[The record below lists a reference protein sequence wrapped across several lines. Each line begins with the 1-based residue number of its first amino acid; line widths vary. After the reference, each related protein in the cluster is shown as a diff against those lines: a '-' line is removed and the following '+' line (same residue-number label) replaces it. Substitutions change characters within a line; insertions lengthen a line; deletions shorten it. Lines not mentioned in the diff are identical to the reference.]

1 MKLRKLLTLTM
12 AVAMSVSLLAGC
24 GSSSDNSTD
33 TSDGTAKQTE
43 SSWDASNDI
52 TVMSREDGSGTRGAF
67 IELFG
72 IEEKGAD
79 GKKVD
84 NTTVDAEI
92 TNNTEVMMSKVAG
105 DDYAIGYVSLG
116 SLNDK
121 VKALKIDGVEA
132 TEENIKSG
140 KYKVYRPFNIATK
153 GDVSEVAQDFINF
166 ILSEEGQKVVSDNGY
181 IALDGAKPFESN
193 GATGKIVVA
202 GSSSVTPVMEKLK
215 EAYAEV
221 NPNAEIEIQQSDS
234 TTGMTSAIDGICDI
248 GMASRDLKDE
258 ELEAGLTATTI
269 ANDGIAI
276 IVNNDNPTD
285 DLTTDQVKSIYV
297 GEVTTWGDLEK

>member
-1 MKLRKLLTLTM
+1 MKKVAVMALAAVMATGMAVPTM
-12 AVAMSVSLLAGC
+12 AADL
-24 GSSSDNSTD
+24 SSDP
-33 TSDGTAKQTE
+33 
-43 SSWDASNDI
+43 I
-52 TVMSREDGSGTRGAF
+52 TVVSREDGSGTRGAF

-72 IEEKGAD
+72 VEEKDAD
-79 GKKVD
+79 GNKVD
-84 NTTVDAEI
+84 NTTEEASI
-92 TNNTEVMMSKVAG
+92 TNNTAVMMSTVAG
-105 DDYAIGYVSLG
+105 DVDAIGYISLG
-116 SLNDK
+116 SLNDS
-121 VKALKIDGVEA
+121 VKAVKIDGVEA
-132 TEENIKSG
+132 TADNIKSG
-140 KYKVYRPFNIATK
+140 EYKVSRPFNIATN
-153 GDVSEVAQDFINF
+153 GEVSDAAQDFIDY
-166 ILSEEGQKVVSDNGY
+166 ILSPEGQAVVEENGY
-181 IALDGAKPFESN
+181 IAVDSTDAES
-193 GATGKIVVA
+193 TQPEGKIVVA

-285 DLTTDQVKSIYV
+285 DLTADQVKSIYV
-297 GEVTTWGDLEK
+297 GEVTTWGDLAK

>member
-1 MKLRKLLTLTM
+1 MKKVAVMALAAVMATGMAVPTM
-12 AVAMSVSLLAGC
+12 AADL
-24 GSSSDNSTD
+24 SSDP
-33 TSDGTAKQTE
+33 
-43 SSWDASNDI
+43 I
-52 TVMSREDGSGTRGAF
+52 TVVSREDGSGTRGAF

-72 IEEKGAD
+72 VEEKDAD
-79 GKKVD
+79 GNKVD
-84 NTTVDAEI
+84 NTTEEAEI
-92 TNNTEVMMSKVAG
+92 TNNTAVMMSTVAG
-105 DDYAIGYVSLG
+105 DVDAIGYISLG
-116 SLNDK
+116 SLNDS
-121 VKALKIDGVEA
+121 VKAAKIDGVEA
-132 TEENIKSG
+132 TAENIKSG
-140 KYKVYRPFNIATK
+140 EYKVSRPFNIATN
-153 GDVSEVAQDFINF
+153 GEVSDVAQDFIDY
-166 ILSEEGQKVVSDNGY
+166 ILSPEGQAVVEENGY
-181 IALDGAKPFESN
+181 IAVDSTEAES
-193 GATGKIVVA
+193 TQPEGKVVVA

-285 DLTTDQVKSIYV
+285 DLTADQVKSIYV
-297 GEVTTWGDLEK
+297 GEVTTWGDLAK

>member
-1 MKLRKLLTLTM
+1 MKKVAVMALAAVMATGMAVPTM
-12 AVAMSVSLLAGC
+12 AADL
-24 GSSSDNSTD
+24 SSDP
-33 TSDGTAKQTE
+33 
-43 SSWDASNDI
+43 I
-52 TVMSREDGSGTRGAF
+52 TVVSREDGSGTRGAF

-72 IEEKGAD
+72 VEEKDAD
-79 GKKVD
+79 GNKVD
-84 NTTVDAEI
+84 NTTEEAEI
-92 TNNTEVMMSKVAG
+92 TNNTAVMMSTVAG
-105 DDYAIGYVSLG
+105 NVDAIGYISLG
-116 SLNDK
+116 SLNDS
-121 VKALKIDGVEA
+121 VKAAKIDGVEA
-132 TEENIKSG
+132 TAENIKSG
-140 KYKVYRPFNIATK
+140 EYKVSRPFNIATN
-153 GDVSEVAQDFINF
+153 GEVSDAAQDFIDY
-166 ILSEEGQKVVSDNGY
+166 ILSPEGQAVVEENGY
-181 IALDGAKPFESN
+181 IAVDSTEAES
-193 GATGKIVVA
+193 TQPEGKVVVA

-234 TTGMTSAIDGICDI
+234 TTGMTSTIDGICDI

-285 DLTTDQVKSIYV
+285 DLTTDQVKNIYV

>member
-1 MKLRKLLTLTM
+1 MKKVAVMALAAVMATGMAVPTM
-12 AVAMSVSLLAGC
+12 AADLSG
-24 GSSSDNSTD
+24 DP
-33 TSDGTAKQTE
+33 
-43 SSWDASNDI
+43 I
-52 TVMSREDGSGTRGAF
+52 TVVSREDGSGTRGAF

-72 IEEKGAD
+72 VEEKDAD
-79 GKKVD
+79 GNKVD
-84 NTTVDAEI
+84 NTTEEAEI
-92 TNNTEVMMSKVAG
+92 TNNTAVMMSTVAG
-105 DDYAIGYVSLG
+105 NVDAIGYISLG
-116 SLNDK
+116 SLNDS
-121 VKALKIDGVEA
+121 VKAVKID
-132 TEENIKSG
+132 
-140 KYKVYRPFNIATK
+140 KVSRPFNIATN
-153 GDVSEVAQDFINF
+153 GEVSDVAQDFIDY
-166 ILSEEGQKVVSDNGY
+166 ILSPEGQAVVEENGY
-181 IALDGAKPFESN
+181 IAVDSTEAES
-193 GATGKIVVA
+193 TQPEGKVVVA

>member
-1 MKLRKLLTLTM
+1 MKKVAVMALAAVMATGMAVPTM
-12 AVAMSVSLLAGC
+12 AADL
-24 GSSSDNSTD
+24 SSDP
-33 TSDGTAKQTE
+33 
-43 SSWDASNDI
+43 I
-52 TVMSREDGSGTRGAF
+52 TVVSREDGSGTRGAF

-72 IEEKGAD
+72 VEEKDAD
-79 GKKVD
+79 GNKVD
-84 NTTVDAEI
+84 NTTEEAEI
-92 TNNTEVMMSKVAG
+92 TNNTAVMMSTVAG
-105 DDYAIGYVSLG
+105 DVDAIGYISLG
-116 SLNDK
+116 SLNDS
-121 VKALKIDGVEA
+121 VKAAKIDGVEA
-132 TEENIKSG
+132 TAENIKSG
-140 KYKVYRPFNIATK
+140 EYKVSRPFNIATN
-153 GDVSEVAQDFINF
+153 GEVSDVAQDFIDY
-166 ILSEEGQKVVSDNGY
+166 ILSPEGQAVVEENGY
-181 IALDGAKPFESN
+181 IAVDSTEAES
-193 GATGKIVVA
+193 TQPEGKVVVA

-285 DLTTDQVKSIYV
+285 DLTADQVKRIYV
-297 GEVTTWGDLEK
+297 GEVTTWGDLAK